1 MKKEE
6 KDDIEGKQKMKKTCV
21 WIIIA
26 VLLIVP
32 GGCKAQEKAEY
43 VSCYSRE
50 NIPETY
56 HENIERVSFDM
67 PVSVSEEVLDRPL
80 MQAKAVSKN
89 VNKEEA
95 YRIFLNGEEVEK
107 EEGKAVN
114 EFGKKAEY
122 EIYYFLNGSNL
133 SIGPYSSNMSYS
145 NSGVNNIL
153 SIISLEHR
161 FESYNGDLFRKNID
175 LPFKSR
181 KEAERELADIMRR
194 LEILPET
201 YEAAFYVLDKN
212 TLESI
217 APDFNYDENLS
228 DEEWAERNEAYYVA
242 VQQTYDGLPLYHFYF
257 KTFEQYEDANA
268 PIQAIFTEKGIVNC
282 DSELIFDVLEER
294 ECDRMI
300 KFEDVIKIAA
310 EKYNRILNDT
320 KYIYNNAALYYMVD
334 VHSGKESF
342 PVFPAWVL
350 EGYEAGNEANQIRI
364 IINAITGD
372 EVK

>member
-1 MKKEE
+1 MKK
-6 KDDIEGKQKMKKTCV
+6 ICV
-21 WIIIA
+21 WIVIA

-32 GGCKAQEKAEY
+32 GGCKTQEKEEY
-43 VSCYSRE
+43 VNCYSQE

-56 HENIERVSFDM
+56 YKNIERVFFDM

-95 YRIFLNGEEVEK
+95 YRIFLGDEKAEK

-153 SIISLEHR
+153 SIISLEHQ
-161 FESYNGDLFRKNID
+161 FESYNGDLFKKDID
-175 LPFKSR
+175 LPFKNQ
-181 KEAERELADIMRR
+181 KEIKKELDDIMKR
-194 LEILPET
+194 LEILPEAYKT
-201 YEAAFYVLDKN
+201 TFYVLDKN
-212 TLESI
+212 TLKSM
-217 APDFNYDENLS
+217 APEFNYDENLS
-228 DEEWAERNEAYYVA
+228 DEEWAKKNEAYYVT

-268 PIQAIFTEKGIVNC
+268 PIQVVFTKNGIVKC
-282 DSELIFDVLEER
+282 DSELIFDIMDEK
-294 ECDRMI
+294 ECDKLI
-300 KFEDVIKIAA
+300 KFENVIKIAA

-334 VHSGKESF
+334 VHSGKEKF

-350 EGYEAGNEANQIRI
+350 EGYEADNETNQIRI